1 MVSKDSRRTKD
12 GEENSCGLLRK
23 DSDFLNDGDGPPGGA
38 EGAVAA
44 VPFSAASSAAAV
56 ISRVVLELEKKSI
69 RVRKGILGFRVSDF
83 PVKKRGKRGK
93 KEKKTPELFPEKRA

>member
-1 MVSKDSRRTKD
+1 MSSLVSKDSRRTKD

-44 VPFSAASSAAAV
+44 VPFSAASSAAV
-56 ISRVVLELEKKSI
+56 ISRVVLEWGK
-69 RVRKGILGFRVSDF
+69 VYPYRKGNFRF
-83 PVKKRGKRGK
+83 
-93 KEKKTPELFPEKRA
+93 